1 MSGLRIGLHLLEGA
15 EAGVLLCINRSF
27 LVYIT
32 KAVINLGNITDSV
45 LFFKRPGDWIES
57 KGPDES
63 SDQQMSLAVRAQDSH
78 SPPAPAVRNHCG
90 GITGLCELERTFK
103 AHLTQTPVMNRSIY
117 GLIGKRRSWSSLSS
131 EMEHL
136 SRARAWHQQQF
147 RWIFLGQDFY

>member
-1 MSGLRIGLHLLEGA
+1 MSGLRVGLHPLEGA

-63 SDQQMSLAVRAQDSH
+63 SDQQMSLDVCAQDLRSL
-78 SPPAPAVRNHCG
+78 PAPTMQSHCR
-90 GITGLCELERTFK
+90 GITESSELERTFK
-103 AHLTQTPVMNRSIY
+103 SYLIQTSAMNRSIY
-117 GLIGKRRSWSSLSS
+117 SSVGKLRSWSSLSS
-131 EMEHL
+131 DMEHPP
-136 SRARAWHQQQF
+136 RARTWHQEQF
-147 RWIFLGQDFY
+147 RLFFLTQNFY